1 MIGRYDM
8 DTEVSLLAEA
18 DAAYSRVVLDPARYA
33 PQAEELVRSARA
45 AGDTEALVVGLRAQA
60 WARHAAL
67 DNDGARKLL
76 GHGVRLAA
84 RSGLSH
90 RLGDLLVTRAVA
102 LHELGRYEAA
112 ARDLRRAEP
121 LIAPDERP
129 NLHLQLAILDH
140 NRGRLQSAAKAY
152 RELLDDPECPPVIW
166 VKAANNLANAQ
177 TLLGRPHEAL
187 DHLDRAAVLARDLG
201 PRLVTVIADSRAWS
215 SFHAGRLAE
224 SVRRFE
230 EAGRLH
236 AAAGLPLGEHQLE
249 YADVLRD
256 LRLLDEAMSAAR
268 SAEVEFERHGARLM
282 AAEARLRCAR
292 LALELDDAAAA
303 LTDAT
308 AAAHDFRRQ
317 RRPAWAARA
326 AVTEAQAQAALD
338 GYSSEVLHRLSRA
351 AATLQRLGLRTEAV
365 YGHLAAGRAALAL
378 DRRPAARRALT
389 QAGDLARDQSLLVR
403 LRGHLA
409 RALLAEADQADR
421 VVSECARGLRDLA
434 HHRAALPSL
443 ELRVLAA
450 GHGAELGELGLRRL
464 LPTASA
470 SRIFGWLE
478 RTRTAALLRVQP
490 PATGVDEDVIALRGV
505 EQELRVARLE
515 RGEEPSALLAR
526 QGSLEARIR
535 RRSWAGEDVGGEAA
549 SLATAA
555 DLRRAL
561 DGEWLVEYA
570 VIDEK
575 ILAVVVEPRRTRL
588 VELGPIAPVLQEAEA
603 AAFGLRRLLRGTRFA
618 AAARTVAQEAFD
630 ALSRQ
635 LIAPVGVPADVPLT
649 VVPSGQLLRVLW
661 SPLHPAPVS
670 VTPSG
675 GLWARA
681 KRTVPEGRTDD
692 GRVRVA
698 VVAGP
703 DLPGAVK
710 EVHTVAAQHRD
721 VQTLL
726 PPHSTVDATV
736 GLIKEAHL
744 AHLACHG
751 LFRSDSPLFSALE
764 LSDGSL
770 TLYEMLARGVAPH
783 RVVLAS
789 CDSGTQQPYGGS
801 EMLGFVSAMMSNG
814 TAGIVAAE
822 VPIPDGACVGSMTVL
837 HERIS
842 RGDSLAS
849 AVWHARAAL
858 TTGGPEDYVAW
869 SGLTAYGP
877 G

>member
-1 MIGRYDM
+1 M
-8 DTEVSLLAEA
+8 DTVVSLLDEA
-18 DAAYSRVVLDPARYA
+18 DAAYRRVVLDPARYA
-33 PQAEELVRSARA
+33 PEAEELVRGARA

-67 DNDGARKLL
+67 DNVGAKKLL
-76 GHGVRLAA
+76 EHGVRLAA
-84 RSGLSH
+84 RSGLSR

-121 LIAPDERP
+121 LVAADERP
-129 NLHLQLAILDH
+129 DLHLQLAVLDH
-140 NRGRLQSAAKAY
+140 NRGRIRSAAKAY
-152 RELLDDPECPPVIW
+152 RELLDDPQCPPIVW
-166 VKAANNLANAQ
+166 VKAANNLANVQ
-177 TLLGRPHEAL
+177 TLLGRPQEAL
-187 DHLDRAAVLARDLG
+187 AHLDRAAELARELG
-201 PRLVTVIADSRAWS
+201 PRLYAVIAASRAWS

-256 LRLLDEAMSAAR
+256 LRLLDEAMAAAR
-268 SAEVEFERHGARLM
+268 SAAVEFERHGARLM

-292 LALELDDAAAA
+292 LALEQGDAATA
-303 LTDAT
+303 LADAT
-308 AAAHDFRRQ
+308 AAGDDFRRQ

-326 AVTEAQAQAALD
+326 TIMEAQARAALD
-338 GYSSEVLHRLSRA
+338 GDSPEALRRLGRS
-351 AATLQRLGLRTEAV
+351 AATLQRLGLGAEAV

-378 DRRPAARRALT
+378 GRRSTARRALT
-389 QAGDLARDQSLLVR
+389 QAGDLAREQSLLVR

-409 RALLAEADQADR
+409 RALLAEAEQAGG
-421 VVSECARGLRDLA
+421 VVRECSRGLRDLA
-434 HHRAALPSL
+434 LHRAALPSL

-450 GHGAELGELGLRRL
+450 GHGAELGEIGLRRL
-464 LPTASA
+464 LPAASA
-470 SRIFGWLE
+470 SRIFEWLE

-490 PATGVDEDVIALRGV
+490 PAAGVDEDVIALRGV
-505 EQELRVARLE
+505 EQELKVARLD
-515 RGEEPSALLAR
+515 RAEEPGPLLAR
-526 QGSLEARIR
+526 QSALEARIR

-549 SLATAA
+549 ALATAT

-561 DGEWLVEYA
+561 DGQWLVEYA
-570 VIDEK
+570 DVDDR
-575 ILAVVVEPRRTRL
+575 ILAVVVEPRRTRV
-588 VELGPIAPVLQEAEA
+588 VELGGIAPVLQESAA

-618 AAARTVAQEAFD
+618 AAAKAAAQEAFD
-630 ALSRQ
+630 GLARL
-635 LIAPVGVPADVPLT
+635 LIAPLGVPADVPLV
-649 VVPSGQLLRVLW
+649 VVPSGKLLGVLW

-681 KRTVPEGRTDD
+681 SRAAPSSEPL
-692 GRVRVA
+692 RVA

-703 DLPGAVK
+703 DLPGAVT
-710 EVHTVAAQHRD
+710 EVHAVAAEYADARQ
-721 VQTLL
+721 LL
-726 PPHSTVDATV
+726 PPESTVDATV
-736 GLIKEAHL
+736 DLVKEADV

-764 LSDGSL
+764 LSDGKL

-801 EMLGFVSAMMSNG
+801 EMLGFVSALMSNG
-814 TAGIVAAE
+814 SAGIAAAE

-837 HERIS
+837 HQRIS

-858 TTGGPEDYVAW
+858 ATGGPEEYVAW

>member
-1 MIGRYDM
+1 M
-8 DTEVSLLAEA
+8 DTEVSLLDEA
-18 DAAYSRVVLDPARYA
+18 DAAYRRVVLDPARYA
-33 PQAEELVRSARA
+33 PQAEEVVRSARA

-60 WARHAAL
+60 WARHVAL

-76 GHGVRLAA
+76 GHGVRLAE

-129 NLHLQLAILDH
+129 DLRLQLAVLDH
-140 NRGRLQSAAKAY
+140 NRGRIRSAAKAY
-152 RELLDDPECPPVIW
+152 RELLDDPHCPPVVW
-166 VKAANNLANAQ
+166 VKAANNLANVQ
-177 TLLGRPHEAL
+177 TMLGRPHEAL

-201 PRLVTVIADSRAWS
+201 PRLVAVIAASRAWS

-236 AAAGLPLGEHQLE
+236 AAAGLPQGEHQLE

-268 SAEVEFERHGARLM
+268 SAQVEFERHGARLM

-292 LALELDDAAAA
+292 LALELNDAATA
-303 LTDAT
+303 LTDAA

-326 AVTEAQAQAALD
+326 RVTEAQAQAALD
-338 GYSSEVLHRLSRA
+338 GYSPEVLHRLGRA

-389 QAGDLARDQSLLVR
+389 QAGDLAREQSLLVR

-409 RALLAEADQADR
+409 RALLAEAEQAGG
-421 VVSECARGLRDLA
+421 VVSECSRGLRDLA

-470 SRIFGWLE
+470 SRIFEWLE

-570 VIDEK
+570 VVDDR
-575 ILAVVVEPRRTRL
+575 ILAVVVEPRRTRV
-588 VELGPIAPVLQEAEA
+588 VELGPVAPVLQEAEA

-635 LIAPVGVPADVPLT
+635 LIVPVGVPADVPLI

-681 KRTVPEGRTDD
+681 KRTVPAAGPI
-692 GRVRVA
+692 RVA

-710 EVHTVAAQHRD
+710 EVHAVAAQHQD

-736 GLIKEAHL
+736 GLIKEAHI

-783 RVVLAS
+783 RAVLAS

-814 TAGIVAAE
+814 AAGIVAAE

-837 HERIS
+837 HQRIS
-842 RGDSLAS
+842 QGDSLAS

-858 TTGGPEDYVAW
+858 ATGGPEEYVAW